1 MYKVFLNNYFIVFGN
16 CNSFSR
22 KCDCKYCSLFLVKK
36 RKNKIVTIDELNYI
50 IHKKIKVDSN
60 FFIISEKFVKLFYD
74 FKSRLKNISAAG
86 GLVLNAENKILT
98 IYKNNVWDLPK
109 GKVQNENILE
119 AAVREIKEE
128 TNADVDL
135 IKKNKII
142 TWHIYYEIEQINLK
156 ETSWFLMRIK
166 NNSSLIPQ
174 KEESITN
181 LRWADVDEFQNLK
194 TYNSIKEVV
203 LNFINLMY

>member
-1 MYKVFLNNYFIVFGN
+1 
-16 CNSFSR
+16 
-22 KCDCKYCSLFLVKK
+22 
-36 RKNKIVTIDELNYI
+36 
-50 IHKKIKVDSN
+50 
-60 FFIISEKFVKLFYD
+60 
-74 FKSRLKNISAAG
+74 
-86 GLVLNAENKILT
+86 
-98 IYKNNVWDLPK
+98 VWDLPK

-142 TWHIYYEIEQINLK
+142 TWHIYYELEQINLK

-166 NNSSLIPQ
+166 NNSTLIPQ